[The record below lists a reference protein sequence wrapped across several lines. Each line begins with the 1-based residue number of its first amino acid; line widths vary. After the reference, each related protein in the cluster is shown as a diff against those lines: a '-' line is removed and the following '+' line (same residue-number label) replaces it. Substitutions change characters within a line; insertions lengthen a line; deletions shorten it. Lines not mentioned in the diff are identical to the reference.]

1 MSAATRPE
9 GAPRAQPPQE
19 RRMRPETRRRIVAAA
34 VASAV
39 LLPLLVRQELLS
51 VERANR
57 MYRAGDE
64 ASAAE
69 LYGRALGGDS
79 AGDVATTFNLGTSLL
94 FRESDSAKALLRRV
108 IETDDPGVLQRGHYN
123 LGFGQLIAS
132 EIPSAP
138 DTVIPELR
146 AAVRSFRQ
154 ALRLD
159 PHDQDARWNLSLAIR
174 RLEALLPPGE
184 DTGEE
189 SGSESEDEVPTNDA
203 QLARSEDA
211 PAESGPEPPDPRPTD
226 DSGERVGPREGAREA
241 WALQDPGPLTTER
254 ALQLLSGVEDDAELL
269 LKGILWSHRPDIA
282 WWTGQAY
289 PGGNW

>member
-1 MSAATRPE
+1 VSGSARS
-9 GAPRAQPPQE
+9 E
-19 RRMRPETRRRIVAAA
+19 RRRWIIGAVVAGAI
-34 VASAV
+34 
-39 LLPLLVRQELLS
+39 LTPLLLQQELRS
-51 VERANR
+51 IERGNR
-57 MYRAGDE
+57 MYRSGNAVP
-64 ASAAE
+64 AAE
-69 LYGRALGGDS
+69 IYGALAD
-79 AGDVATTFNLGTSLL
+79 AGSGSPATFNLGTALL
-94 FRESDSAKALLRRV
+94 FHQADSAKALLARV
-108 IETDDPGVLQRGHYN
+108 AASPDRPTAQRGHYN
-123 LGFGQLIAS
+123 LGFGQLMAS
-132 EIPSAP
+132 EVAASP
-138 DTVIPELR
+138 DSVLPDLR

-159 PHDQDARWNLSLAIR
+159 PHDQDARWNLALAIR

-189 SGSESEDEVPTNDA
+189 SGSQSDDEVPMNDA
-203 QLARSEDA
+203 QMARSEEA

-226 DSGERVGPREGAREA
+226 DSGERRGPREGAREA

-254 ALQLLSGVEDDAELL
+254 ALELLTTIEDSPEML

>member
-1 MSAATRPE
+1 MSAPTGNEA
-9 GAPRAQPPQE
+9 
-19 RRMRPETRRRIVAAA
+19 RRWIVGVIVAS
-34 VASAV
+34 VV
-39 LLPLLVRQELLS
+39 LLPVLVRQELRS
-51 VERANR
+51 VERGNR
-57 MYRAGDE
+57 MYRSGEE

-69 LYGRALGGDS
+69 LYGRVVGSDS
-79 AGDVATTFNLGTSLL
+79 VGELATTFNLGTSLL
-94 FRESDSAKALLRRV
+94 FSETDSAKELLRRV
-108 IETDDPGVLQRGHYN
+108 TGDDDRATAQRAHYN

-132 EIPSAP
+132 ETPAAP
-138 DTVIPELR
+138 DSVLPELR

-159 PHDQDARWNLSLAIR
+159 PYDQDARWNLALAIR

-189 SGSESEDEVPTNDA
+189 SGSESDDEVPMNDA

-254 ALQLLSGVEDDAELL
+254 ALQLLAAVEDDAELL

-289 PGGNW
+289 PGGSW